1 MIPLELYKKAT
12 NNTELKGVK
21 QTKTAISAYGGS
33 RLPVVGQVI
42 IPVWREGK
50 RFKLDCKLVDNI
62 DIRPILGRKACLG
75 MSIIQY
81 MDNDELHKPE
91 VGNASV
97 YTMKSASASGL
108 NKADIIRQ
116 FPRVFAEEVG
126 QLEGEYHI
134 KLDTTIFPVQHA
146 PRRVPVAQRDQLKA
160 ELDKMTEQ
168 GIITPVTAPTP
179 WVSSLVVVPKKNGML
194 RLCLDPKD
202 LNKAVQREHYPLPTI
217 EDIATRLHGAK
228 VFTKLD
234 VRSGFWHITLD
245 QASSYLTTFNTPFGR
260 FRWRRMP
267 FGIRSAPEV
276 FQRRMHELIEG
287 MPQVEV
293 IADDFV
299 VVGKGNTIEEAN
311 NDHGK
316 NLVAFLRLCD
326 EKGLKLNTE
335 KLMLRQP
342 EVSFIGHIATGEGL
356 KVDPS
361 KVKAIREMP
370 APTDIAGV
378 QRMLGLAQYLSKFLP
393 HLSDITKPLRELT
406 QQDVEWAWDEPQ
418 KMALKSLK
426 DAVTRTP
433 VLRYFNVKED
443 VTLQCDASQSGL
455 GAALLQ
461 NGQPVAYASRALTPA
476 ETRYAQI
483 EKELL
488 AIVFACERFDSY
500 IYGLEGIKVESDHK
514 PLESIFLKPLHA
526 APQRLQRMLLRLQRY
541 SLVIRY
547 KKGKEMYLA
556 DTLSRAH
563 LTDISTCEFIH
574 ELEEIDHKEFL
585 PVSSEQWQWMQHA
598 AADDPVLQE
607 LRSVI
612 QSGWPESKAEVPP
625 CLISYYDSRDELT
638 VQGDLVFK
646 SHQLVVPLCLRKEMM
661 EAIHASHIGI
671 EGCIRRARE
680 SLYWPRMSAELKA
693 YISKCDVCLTNR
705 DYNPGKEPLMQHE
718 LIARPWSKVSA
729 DLCVF
734 DVAPS

>member
-1 MIPLELYKKAT
+1 M
-12 NNTELKGVK
+12 
-21 QTKTAISAYGGS
+21 
-33 RLPVVGQVI
+33 
-42 IPVWREGK
+42 
-50 RFKLDCKLVDNI
+50 DNI

-299 VVGKGNTIEEAN
+299 VVEKGNTIEEAN
-311 NDHGK
+311 NDHDK

-378 QRMLGLAQYLSKFLP
+378 QRMLGLAQYLGKFLP

-433 VLRYFNVKED
+433 
-443 VTLQCDASQSGL
+443 
-455 GAALLQ
+455 LLQ
-461 NGQPVAYASRALTPA
+461 RKGRCHPPVRRVTVGARCSTPTEWA
-476 ETRYAQI
+476 TR
-483 EKELL
+483 
-488 AIVFACERFDSY
+488 R
-500 IYGLEGIKVESDHK
+500 
-514 PLESIFLKPLHA
+514 
-526 APQRLQRMLLRLQRY
+526 
-541 SLVIRY
+541 
-547 KKGKEMYLA
+547 
-556 DTLSRAH
+556 
-563 LTDISTCEFIH
+563 
-574 ELEEIDHKEFL
+574 
-585 PVSSEQWQWMQHA
+585 
-598 AADDPVLQE
+598 
-607 LRSVI
+607 
-612 QSGWPESKAEVPP
+612 
-625 CLISYYDSRDELT
+625 
-638 VQGDLVFK
+638 
-646 SHQLVVPLCLRKEMM
+646 LCLQGSHPSGNSIRSNRERAPCDRIRMREVRLVYLWAGGYQGRKRPQAFRVYLS
-661 EAIHASHIGI
+661 EASS
-671 EGCIRRARE
+671 RR
-680 SLYWPRMSAELKA
+680 SAATTKDA
-693 YISKCDVCLTNR
+693 
-705 DYNPGKEPLMQHE
+705 
-718 LIARPWSKVSA
+718 
-729 DLCVF
+729 
-734 DVAPS
+734 VAPPEIQFSDSIQEGQRNVPGGYSQPSTLNGHQHLRVHT